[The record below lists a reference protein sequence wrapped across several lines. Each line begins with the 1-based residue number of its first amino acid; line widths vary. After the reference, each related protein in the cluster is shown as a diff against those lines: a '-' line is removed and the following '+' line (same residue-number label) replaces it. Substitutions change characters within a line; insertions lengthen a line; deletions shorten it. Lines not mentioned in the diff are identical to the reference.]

1 MDRNYETMVKLA
13 ESLLDKR
20 LKIMMRCRNGQI
32 HFFMSFIAGHLQT
45 RESCRIVSCSCKPGH
60 LQNAKFFKKE
70 SERMSKGGGGPQ
82 PGGGS
87 ERETAA
93 IAIRRETDGLR
104 GGSVVRSGGGTGGGR
119 GRASHTD
126 GVGQRANKRQS
137 FLAW

>member
-1 MDRNYETMVKLA
+1 
-13 ESLLDKR
+13 
-20 LKIMMRCRNGQI
+20 
-32 HFFMSFIAGHLQT
+32 
-45 RESCRIVSCSCKPGH
+45 
-60 LQNAKFFKKE
+60 
-70 SERMSKGGGGPQ
+70 MSKGGGGPQ

-137 FLAW
+137 FLAWRSEELFFKDHGQIRCFLIGIGEFKSLWDLLQEETLGFCFARSVD